1 MSKEGSYFMVIGMSV
16 VREASFGGGLDA
28 VFQGEEER
36 LGQTRRSGAC
46 LPWAFWMCDPWLT
59 KVSWD

>member
-1 MSKEGSYFMVIGMSV
+1 MVIGMSV

-46 LPWAFWMCDPWLT
+46 LPWAFWMCYPWLT
-59 KVSWD
+59 KASWD